1 MKQQLV
7 FLSTHEVEK
16 KLKAFS
22 NHVQGFAFIK
32 CNLKHMV
39 SHGSKELKDSRI
51 KSMHS
56 EQT

>member
-7 FLSTHEVEK
+7 FLRTHEVEI

-39 SHGSKELKDSRI
+39 SHRGKELKE
-51 KSMHS
+51 HN
-56 EQT
+56 